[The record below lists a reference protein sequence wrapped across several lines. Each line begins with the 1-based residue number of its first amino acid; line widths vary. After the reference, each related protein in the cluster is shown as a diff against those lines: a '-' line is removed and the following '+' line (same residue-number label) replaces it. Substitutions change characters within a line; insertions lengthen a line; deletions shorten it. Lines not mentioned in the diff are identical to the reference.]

1 MSKHSLQTEGLHS
14 AIVIKTIVLA
24 EVRHTHQWNRIE
36 NRKTDPPQ
44 ICPSDFWQI
53 YKNNLIKKMY
63 PLKKGFWTSW
73 ASIGK

>member
-36 NRKTDPPQ
+36 NRKTDPHKYAQ
-44 ICPSDFWQI
+44 VIFDKYTKTI
-53 YKNNLIKKMY
+53 
-63 PLKKGFWTSW
+63 
-73 ASIGK
+73 